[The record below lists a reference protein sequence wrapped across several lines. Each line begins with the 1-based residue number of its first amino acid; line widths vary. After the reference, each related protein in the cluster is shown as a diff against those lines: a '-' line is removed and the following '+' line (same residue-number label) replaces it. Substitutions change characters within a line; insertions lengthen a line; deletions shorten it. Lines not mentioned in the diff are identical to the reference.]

1 MFLSGAEMEPE
12 RVRAAWPGARFVAR
26 ARLQPRPRG
35 AVPPPRGTRY
45 ETWGILI
52 DTPTHAQNGETR
64 TAVADD
70 GRIFAAIVPAPDDA
84 DPAAVLAAA
93 RYWELP
99 PDYVRRLARAASAP
113 VEDYVY

>member
-1 MFLSGAEMEPE
+1 MFLSGAEMQPE

-26 ARLQPRPRG
+26 ARLQPRPHG

-52 DTPTHAQNGETR
+52 ETPDSAPHGEGR

-70 GRIFAAIVPAPDDA
+70 GRNIAAIVPAPDDS

-99 PDYVRRLARAASAP
+99 PEYVRRLARAASAP